1 MQIGHSH
8 LVLDACC
15 ILNFSASGHFIEIIR
30 SIPAQVV
37 VTEVVRRK
45 ELITLQRLADEQ
57 NESAIQF
64 ETAIS
69 QGLILVV
76 DFESAV
82 EEEKFVNYVFE
93 LQDDGESAT
102 FAVAIC
108 RGWAIASDDKRAVS
122 FFKREAPHLQILSTL
137 EVVKYWSEQ
146 VNLTSTELR
155 TVLTAIRIKG
165 KYVPYRN
172 HPLFSWWEN
181 LMQIN

>member
-1 MQIGHSH
+1 MQIGYSH
-8 LVLDACC
+8 LVLDPYC
-15 ILNFSASGHFIEIIR
+15 ILNFSASGHFIEILR

-45 ELITLQRLADEQ
+45 ELITLQRLTDED
-57 NESAIQF
+57 NEGAIQF

-76 DFESAV
+76 DFESAL
-82 EEEKFVNYVFE
+82 EEEIFVNCVFE

-102 FAVAIC
+102 FAVATC

-122 FFKREAPHLQILSTL
+122 FFKREDPDLEILSTL

-146 VNLTSTELR
+146 VNLTSTDLY
-155 TVLTAIRIKG
+155 TVLAAIQTKG

-172 HPLFSWWEN
+172 HPLFS
-181 LMQIN
+181 